1 MTTMPLA
8 IRGADVSMTAEVEAL
23 GGSFSDAAGTRDLFR
38 ILADHGVNLA
48 RLRVWVDP
56 TDAEGRPYQGG
67 TNDLATTLRL
77 ADRARAAGLALMLD
91 LHYSD
96 FWADP
101 KKQSLPRSW
110 RGLDLDGLCE
120 AVADHTREVVAAVRS
135 RAGSPEW
142 VQVGNETTNG
152 MLWPFGRTPR
162 YDLETRRFEPVGE
175 AEARDQFDRL
185 ARLLQAGSDAVRAAD
200 PRSRIVLHLD
210 AGGAADLYRRWF
222 DEITARSVDFDAVGL
237 SYYPLWHG
245 SLEDL
250 RQNLHQVVERYR
262 TDVIVVET
270 AYAYRRD
277 NPAGTSMFDA
287 DSPAAVHPV
296 SVAGQAR
303 YLEDLAAVVADVPG
317 GRGLG
322 IVYWEPAWLPVP
334 GTSWAST
341 AGMAYGDDIAEPGNG
356 WANQTLFDE
365 RGRALASLS
374 ALGTAAGRPDDGEGN
389 GHDR

>member
-1 MTTMPLA
+1 MTTTSLQ

-23 GGSFSDAAGTRDLFR
+23 GGWFSDAAGARDLFR

-67 TNDLATTLRL
+67 TNDLVTTLRL
-77 ADRARAAGLALMLD
+77 AERARDAGLGLMID

-101 KKQSLPRSW
+101 KKQSIPRSW
-110 RGLDLDGLCE
+110 AGLDFDGICD
-120 AVADHTREVVAAVRS
+120 AVAAHTDEVVTAVRS
-135 RAGSPEW
+135 NAGSPEW

-162 YDLETRRFEPVGE
+162 YDLDSRAFEAVPDD
-175 AEARDQFDRL
+175 EARDQYDRL
-185 ARLLQAGSDAVRAAD
+185 ARLLQSGSSAVRSAD
-200 PRSRIVLHLD
+200 ARSRIVLHLD

-222 DEITARSVDFDAVGL
+222 DEITARAVDFDAVGL

-245 SLEDL
+245 SMHDL
-250 RQNLHQVVERYR
+250 SANLHQIVERYAK
-262 TDVIVVET
+262 DVIVVET
-270 AYAYRRD
+270 AYAYRPD
-277 NPAGTSMFDA
+277 NPAGASMFDA
-287 DSPAAVHPV
+287 SSPAAVYPP

-303 YLEDLAAVVADVPG
+303 YLDDLARVVRGVPE

-334 GTSWAST
+334 GTSWASP
-341 AGMAYGDDIAEPGNG
+341 AGMAYGDDVAEPGNG

-365 RGRALASLS
+365 RGSALESLS
-374 ALGTAAGRPDDGEGN
+374 ALGAAHGRPRSAREEDE
-389 GHDR
+389 

>member
-1 MTTMPLA
+1 MTTTSLP

-56 TDAEGRPYQGG
+56 TDGAGRPYQGG

-77 ADRARAAGLALMLD
+77 AERARAAGLDLMID

-110 RGLDLDGLCE
+110 EGLDLDGVCD
-120 AVADHTREVVAAVRS
+120 AVAAHTAEVITAVQS
-135 RAGSPEW
+135 SAGSPEW

-152 MLWPFGRTPR
+152 MLWPHGRTPR
-162 YDLETRRFEPVGE
+162 YDLESRAFEEVSPDE
-175 AEARDQFDRL
+175 ASEQYDRL
-185 ARLLQAGSDAVRAAD
+185 ARLLQAGSSAVRAAD
-200 PRSRIVLHLD
+200 SGSRIIFHLD

-222 DEITARSVDFDAVGL
+222 DEITMRGIDFDAVGL

-245 SLEDL
+245 SLDDL
-250 RQNLHQVVERYR
+250 RDNLHQLIERYEK
-262 TDVIVVET
+262 DVIVVET
-270 AYAYRRD
+270 AYAYRLD
-277 NPAGTSMFDA
+277 NPGGTSMFDA
-287 DSPAAVHPV
+287 SSPAAIYPA
-296 SVAGQAR
+296 SVDGQAR
-303 YLEDLAAVVADVPG
+303 YLDDLAGVMRGVPA

-334 GTSWAST
+334 GTSWASV
-341 AGMAYGDDIAEPGNG
+341 AGMDYGNDVAEPGNG

-365 RGRALASLS
+365 RGRVLASLS
-374 ALGTAAGRPDDGEGN
+374 ALGATSGRPAIMREEY
-389 GHDR
+389 R

>member
-1 MTTMPLA
+1 MMTTPPQ

-23 GGSFSDAAGTRDLFR
+23 GGWFSDAAGARDLFR

-67 TNDLATTLRL
+67 TNDLATTVRL
-77 ADRARAAGLALMLD
+77 AERARDAGLGLMID

-110 RGLDLDGLCE
+110 QGLDFDGLCE
-120 AVADHTREVVAAVRS
+120 AVAAHTTEVISAVS
-135 RAGSPEW
+135 ANAGSPEW

-152 MLWPFGRTPR
+152 MLWPLGRTPR
-162 YDLETRRFEPVGE
+162 YDLVNRAFEAVPTD
-175 AEARDQFDRL
+175 EAREQYDRL
-185 ARLLQAGSDAVRAAD
+185 ACLLHAGSSAVRAAD
-200 PRSRIVLHLD
+200 DRSRIVLHLD

-222 DEITARSVDFDAVGL
+222 DEITARAVDFDAIGL

-245 SLEDL
+245 SLADL
-250 RQNLHQVVERYR
+250 SGNLHQLVQRYEK
-262 TDVIVVET
+262 DVIVVET
-270 AYAYRRD
+270 AYAYRPD

-287 DSPAAVHPV
+287 SSPAAVYPA
-296 SVAGQAR
+296 SVEGQSR
-303 YLEDLAAVVADVPG
+303 YLHDLARVVRDVPG
-317 GRGLG
+317 GRGRG
-322 IVYWEPAWLPVP
+322 VVYWEPAWLPVP

-341 AGMAYGDDIAEPGNG
+341 AGMAYGDDVAEPGNG

-365 RGRALASLS
+365 GGCALASLS
-374 ALGTAAGRPDDGEGN
+374 ALGATADPLRPMREEDT
-389 GHDR
+389 

>member
-1 MTTMPLA
+1 MTITPLPV
-8 IRGADVSMTAEVEAL
+8 RGADVSMTAEVEAL
-23 GGSFSDAAGTRDLFR
+23 GGTFSDAAGTRDLFR

-67 TNDLATTLRL
+67 TNDLDTTVRL
-77 ADRARAAGLALMLD
+77 AERARAAGLDLMID

-110 RGLDLDGLCE
+110 QGLDFAGVRD
-120 AVADHTREVVAAVRS
+120 AVAAHTARVVEAVRS
-135 RAGSPEW
+135 IAGSPEW

-152 MLWPFGRTPR
+152 MLWPFGRVPR
-162 YDLETRRFEPVGE
+162 YDLESRSFAPAAEE
-175 AEARDQFDRL
+175 EARAQYDRL
-185 ARLLQAGSDAVRAAD
+185 AALLQSGSAAVRAGD
-200 PRSRIVLHLD
+200 PGSRIVLHLD

-222 DEITARSVDFDAVGL
+222 DEISARDVDFDAVGL

-245 SLEDL
+245 SLDDL
-250 RQNLHQVVERYR
+250 RDNLHAIVERYR
-262 TDVIVVET
+262 KDVIVVET
-270 AYAYRRD
+270 AYARRPD

-287 DSPAAVHPV
+287 GSPAAVYPA
-296 SVAGQAR
+296 SISGQAR
-303 YLEDLAAVVADVPG
+303 YLDDLAAVVRGVPD
-317 GRGLG
+317 GRGRG
-322 IVYWEPAWLPVP
+322 VVYWEPAWLPVA
-334 GTSWAST
+334 GTSWASE

-365 RGRALASLS
+365 HGRALASLS
-374 ALGTAAGRPDDGEGN
+374 ALGAATGRPD
-389 GHDR
+389 R

>member
-1 MTTMPLA
+1 MTTTSLQ

-23 GGSFSDAAGTRDLFR
+23 GGWFSDAAGARDLFR

-56 TDAEGRPYQGG
+56 TDAQGRPYQGG

-77 ADRARAAGLALMLD
+77 AERARDAGLGLMID

-110 RGLDLDGLCE
+110 EGLDLDGVCE
-120 AVADHTREVVAAVRS
+120 AVGAHTADVVAAVRS
-135 RAGSPEW
+135 NAGSPEW

-152 MLWPFGRTPR
+152 MLWPLGRTPR
-162 YDLETRRFEPVGE
+162 YDLERRAFEPVP
-175 AEARDQFDRL
+175 ADEAREQYNRL
-185 ARLLQAGSDAVRAAD
+185 ARLLQAGSSAVRATD
-200 PRSRIVLHLD
+200 TRSRIVLHLD

-222 DEITARSVDFDAVGL
+222 DEITMRAVDFDAVGL

-245 SLEDL
+245 SLSDL
-250 RQNLHQVVERYR
+250 GDNLHQLVERYEK
-262 TDVIVVET
+262 DVIVVET
-270 AYAYRRD
+270 AYAHRPD

-287 DSPAAVHPV
+287 NSPAAVYPA

-303 YLEDLAAVVADVPG
+303 YLDDLAGVVRDVPG

-334 GTSWAST
+334 GTSWASA
-341 AGMAYGDDIAEPGNG
+341 AGMAYGNDVAEPGNG

-365 RGRALASLS
+365 RGCALASLR
-374 ALGTAAGRPDDGEGN
+374 ALGATAGRPDPMREEGA
-389 GHDR
+389 

>member
-1 MTTMPLA
+1 MTRLQ
-8 IRGADVSMTAEVEAL
+8 IRGADVSMTAEVESL
-23 GGSFSDAAGTRDLFR
+23 GGSFSDAAGARDLFR

-67 TNDLATTLRL
+67 TNDLETTLRL
-77 ADRARAAGLALMLD
+77 AERARAAGLQLMID

-110 RGLDLDGLCE
+110 ARLDFPGVRD
-120 AVADHTREVVAAVRS
+120 AVAAHTGAVVGAVRS
-135 RAGSPEW
+135 AAGSPEW

-162 YDLETRRFEPVGE
+162 YHLETRSFEAVDE
-175 AEARDQFDRL
+175 DVAREQYDRL
-185 ARLLQAGSDAVRAAD
+185 AELLGAGAAAVRAAD
-200 PRSRIVLHLD
+200 GRSRVVLHLD

-222 DEITARSVDFDAVGL
+222 DEITTRAVDFDAIGL

-245 SLEDL
+245 SLGDL
-250 RQNLHQVVERYR
+250 SANLHELVERYR
-262 TDVIVVET
+262 KDVIVVET
-270 AYAYRRD
+270 AYAHRPD
-277 NPAGTSMFDA
+277 NPAGSSMFDA
-287 DSPAAVHPV
+287 ASPAAAYPAT
-296 SVAGQAR
+296 VAGQAR
-303 YLEDLAAVVADVPG
+303 FLRDLADVVGDVPA

-334 GTSWAST
+334 GTSWASA
-341 AGMAYGDDIAEPGNG
+341 AGMAYGDDVAEPGNG
-356 WANQTLFDE
+356 WANQTLFDTG
-365 RGRALASLS
+365 GRALASLS
-374 ALGTAAGRPDDGEGN
+374 ALGAAPVLPHE
-389 GHDR
+389 

>member
-1 MTTMPLA
+1 MTTTTLQ

-23 GGSFSDAAGTRDLFR
+23 GGWFSDAAGARDLFR

-56 TDAEGRPYQGG
+56 TDAAGRPYQGG
-67 TNDLATTLRL
+67 TNDLATTVRL
-77 ADRARAAGLALMLD
+77 AERARDAGLGLMID

-110 RGLDLDGLCE
+110 QGLDLDGLCD
-120 AVADHTREVVAAVRS
+120 AVAAHTTEVVTAVRAN
-135 RAGSPEW
+135 AGSPEW

-152 MLWPFGRTPR
+152 MLWPLGRTPR
-162 YDLETRRFEPVGE
+162 YDLASRAFEAVP
-175 AEARDQFDRL
+175 ADEAREQYDRL
-185 ARLLQAGSDAVRAAD
+185 ALLLRAGSSAVRAAD
-200 PRSRIVLHLD
+200 NRSRIVLHLD

-222 DEITARSVDFDAVGL
+222 DEITARAVDFDAVGL

-245 SLEDL
+245 SLADL
-250 RQNLHQVVERYR
+250 SGNLHQLVERYEK
-262 TDVIVVET
+262 DVIVVET
-270 AYAYRRD
+270 AYAYRPD
-277 NPAGTSMFDA
+277 NPAGMSMFDA
-287 DSPAAVHPV
+287 SSPAAVYPA
-296 SVAGQAR
+296 SVEGQTR
-303 YLEDLAAVVADVPG
+303 YLDDLARVIRDVPG

-322 IVYWEPAWLPVP
+322 VVYWEPAWLPVP

-341 AGMAYGDDIAEPGNG
+341 AGMAYGNDVAEPGNG

-365 RGRALASLS
+365 RGCALASLN
-374 ALGTAAGRPDDGEGN
+374 ALGATADPLRPMREEDT
-389 GHDR
+389 